1 MGSCP
6 SFHNMLSHNRQVIT
20 LFAQSARLTRT
31 LLASKHTLPDL
42 DYSYDALEPHV
53 SGRIMELHHSKHHQ
67 TYVNNY
73 NAALDQIAEA
83 KEKGDKET
91 VEKIKNSAVR
101 FNGGGHHNHSHF
113 WKVLTPKKNGG
124 GEIPADSSP
133 LVSNIASEWGSVKK
147 FQETF

>member
-1 MGSCP
+1 M
-6 SFHNMLSHNRQVIT
+6 
-20 LFAQSARLTRT
+20 
-31 LLASKHTLPDL
+31 PDL

-83 KEKGDKET
+83 KSKGDTQKAQQIED
-91 VEKIKNSAVR
+91 SAVR

-113 WKVLTPKKNGG
+113 WKVLAPKSNGG
-124 GEIPADSSP
+124 GAVPEESSS
-133 LVSNIASEWGSVKK
+133 LVEAISSEWGSVKK
-147 FQETF
+147 FQETFNAKAASVQGKRAVIFCSSS